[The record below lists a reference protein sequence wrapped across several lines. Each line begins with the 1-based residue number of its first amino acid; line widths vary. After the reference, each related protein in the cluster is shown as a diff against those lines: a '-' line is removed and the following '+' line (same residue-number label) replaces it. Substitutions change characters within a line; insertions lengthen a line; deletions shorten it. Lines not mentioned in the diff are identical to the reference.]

1 MEQKTSRRK
10 TAGKQESF
18 RSLAAV
24 SLILLM
30 VTGLIF
36 GASVLRRRAAG
47 VLTNAK
53 VSVFP
58 RVAVVIDPGHGG
70 FDGGAVGIDG
80 SVEKEINLSLS
91 LTLRDFLTV
100 MGYAPKMTRETDI
113 SLDGNTDAPLR
124 QRKREDL
131 RARLSVMEEATDG
144 KVLMIHQNQFTDP
157 RYSGAQMFYGK
168 SPGSEELAGALRR
181 RIRETIQPENERECK
196 PSEGNV
202 WLLEQC
208 THPIVLVECGFL
220 SNPEECARLSDAAYQ
235 RQLAF
240 VIACSL
246 GK

>member
-53 VSVFP
+53 VSVSP

-144 KVLMIHQNQFTDP
+144 KVLMIHQNPATAARRCFTENRP
-157 RYSGAQMFYGK
+157 ARK
-168 SPGSEELAGALRR
+168 NWPGRSAAGSARR
-181 RIRETIQPENERECK
+181 FSRRMN
-196 PSEGNV
+196 GNV
-202 WLLEQC
+202 SRRKETSGFWNNVP
-208 THPIVLVECGFL
+208 TRSYWSSVDFYPIRR
-220 SNPEECARLSDAAYQ
+220 NAR
-235 RQLAF
+235 
-240 VIACSL
+240 ACRMRHISGSL
-246 GK
+246 RL

>member
-1 MEQKTSRRK
+1 
-10 TAGKQESF
+10 
-18 RSLAAV
+18 
-24 SLILLM
+24 
-30 VTGLIF
+30 
-36 GASVLRRRAAG
+36 
-47 VLTNAK
+47 
-53 VSVFP
+53 
-58 RVAVVIDPGHGG
+58 
-70 FDGGAVGIDG
+70 
-80 SVEKEINLSLS
+80 
-91 LTLRDFLTV
+91 
-100 MGYAPKMTRETDI
+100 
-113 SLDGNTDAPLR
+113 
-124 QRKREDL
+124 
-131 RARLSVMEEATDG
+131 MEEATDG